1 MIPISLQPI
10 IISIETANR
19 TKVLL
24 KKRYKLRKW
33 IRGKF
38 GIKLSSVRFLKCWI
52 CNYPLCIIDI
62 FSRNERDIFG
72 IKILRR
78 SYNTIS
84 SCIVCD
90 TH

>member
-10 IISIETANR
+10 IIAIETANR
-19 TKVLL
+19 TKVIV

-52 CNYPLCIIDI
+52 CKYPLCIIDI
-62 FSRNERDIFG
+62 FSRKERDIFG
-72 IKILRR
+72 IKIVRNR
-78 SYNTIS
+78 YAN
-84 SCIVCD
+84 IVCSI
-90 TH
+90 H